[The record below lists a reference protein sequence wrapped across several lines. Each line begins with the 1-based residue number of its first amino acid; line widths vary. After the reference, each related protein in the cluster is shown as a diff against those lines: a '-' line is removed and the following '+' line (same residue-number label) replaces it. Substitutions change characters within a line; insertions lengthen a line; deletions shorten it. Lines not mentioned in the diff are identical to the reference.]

1 MSAATATQTRFEG
14 SSAQRWMS
22 FGARI
27 ILAGVLISAGWLK
40 VVNPHEAAAAVQAYR
55 LLPTGVATYVGYG
68 LPIFEIL
75 LGIVL
80 LIGLRTRIAAIVTAI
95 LMTIFI
101 VGVASAWARG
111 LSIDCGCFGGGGV
124 VAKGHTHYAQ
134 EILRDLLFVGLSVWL
149 IRLPA
154 SALAVNPTGVAPPL
168 PTFDGHD
175 LDDDDLDDDD
185 DDDDLDVDDATKHDS
200 DDRRE
205 EPAG

>member
-1 MSAATATQTRFEG
+1 VSAETTGTADSAGSATAQRFTG
-14 SSAQRWMS
+14 STAQRWLS
-22 FGARI
+22 FVARI
-27 ILAGVLISAGWLK
+27 VLAGVLISAGWLK
-40 VVNPHEAAAAVQAYR
+40 VINPHEAAAAVQAYR

-68 LPIFEIL
+68 LPLFEIL
-75 LGIVL
+75 LGVVL
-80 LIGLRTRIAAIVTAI
+80 LIGFRTRIAAIVTAI
-95 LMTIFI
+95 LMSIFI
-101 VGVASAWARG
+101 FGVASAWARG

-168 PTFDGHD
+168 PTIDD
-175 LDDDDLDDDD
+175 YLDDDSDETDDEE
-185 DDDDLDVDDATKHDS
+185 T

-205 EPAG
+205 EPA

>member
-1 MSAATATQTRFEG
+1 MSADPTTAATQQGFAG
-14 SSAQRWMS
+14 SSAQRWLS

-40 VVNPHEAAAAVQAYR
+40 VINPHEAAAAVQAYR

-75 LGIVL
+75 LGLVL
-80 LIGLRTRIAAIVTAI
+80 LIGWRTRVAASVTAA

-101 VGVASAWARG
+101 IGVGSAWVRG

-134 EILRDLLFVGLSVWL
+134 EIARDLLFVGLSVWL

-154 SALAVNPTGVAPPL
+154 SALALNPTGVAPPL
-168 PTFDGHD
+168 PTFD
-175 LDDDDLDDDD
+175 DDLDLEDETD
-185 DDDDLDVDDATKHDS
+185 HDS